1 MQNANSRVGFVFD
14 LDGTLINST
23 DIGKIIERK
32 IYEKFYIQQDA
43 KLEKEKD
50 ELIYKIVQG
59 ENRKNLGKEVML
71 AIFKKLGL
79 SFFQR
84 VQALIYS
91 GKIFKEENKKVKL
104 FNGVQELFE
113 FLDANSYPYAIAT
126 TSSKKEI
133 DDRLKKFPDFYRKLD
148 GKIITRDSVKNLKP
162 HPESIEKASKIMG
175 VPLNH
180 CVMVGDMHSDINMG
194 KAVNAI
200 TVGVLTGIFTK
211 EKFLEYEPDFIIDS
225 VANIPMI
232 IGRINEKARSYNSQK
247 CKS

>member
-32 IYEKFYIQQDA
+32 IYEKFNIQQDA
-43 KLEKEKD
+43 KFEKEKD

-84 VQALIYS
+84 VQALLYS

-175 VPLNH
+175 VSLNH

>member
-32 IYEKFYIQQDA
+32 IYEKFNIQQDA
-43 KLEKEKD
+43 KFEKEKD

>member
-1 MQNANSRVGFVFD
+1 MKNFNSYVGFVFD

-32 IYEKFYIQQDA
+32 IYDKFNIQLDA
-43 KLEKEKD
+43 KFEKEKD

-59 ENRKNLGKEVML
+59 DNRKNLGKKVML

-79 SFFQR
+79 SFCQR
-84 VQALIYS
+84 IQALIYS
-91 GKIFKEENKKVKL
+91 GKIFKEENKKVVL
-104 FNGVQELFE
+104 FNGVEELFE
-113 FLDANSYPYAIAT
+113 FLDENSHPYTIAT

-133 DDRLKKFPDFYRKLD
+133 EDRLKKFPDFYGKLD
-148 GKIITRDSVKNLKP
+148 GKIITRDSVKHLKP
-162 HPESIEKASKIMG
+162 HPESIKKASEIMG
-175 VPLNH
+175 VPLNR

-211 EKFLEYEPDFIIDS
+211 DKFLEHQPDFILDS
-225 VANIPMI
+225 VADIPKIMD
-232 IGRINEKARSYNSQK
+232 RINEKVGYHNSQK
-247 CKS
+247 VKS

>member
-1 MQNANSRVGFVFD
+1 MKNFNSHVGFVFD

-32 IYEKFYIQQDA
+32 IYDKFNIQLDA
-43 KLEKEKD
+43 KFEKEKD

-59 ENRKNLGKEVML
+59 DNRKNLGKKVML

-79 SFFQR
+79 SFCQR
-84 VQALIYS
+84 IQALIYS
-91 GKIFKEENKKVKL
+91 GKIFKEENKKVVL
-104 FNGVQELFE
+104 FNGVEELFE
-113 FLDANSYPYAIAT
+113 FLDEKSHPYAIAT

-133 DDRLKKFPDFYRKLD
+133 EDRLKKFPDFYGKLD
-148 GKIITRDSVKNLKP
+148 GKIITRDSVKHLKP
-162 HPESIEKASKIMG
+162 HPESIKKASEIMG
-175 VPLNH
+175 VPLNR

-211 EKFLEYEPDFIIDS
+211 DKFLEHQPDFILDS
-225 VANIPMI
+225 VADIPKIMD
-232 IGRINEKARSYNSQK
+232 RINEKVGYHNSQK
-247 CKS
+247 VKS